1 MVIFVIHSKT
11 NFSPLFFRSV
21 ESEGLDIVNVRL
33 SAEAAESTNFDV
45 FDSFCGRVQ
54 QVEKSKGV
62 ALVLSD
68 ETGAGG
74 DCRDG
79 SGAAL
84 CIAYLIRV
92 KKMSLETALAALKA
106 KRPQLKPSSSLTLS
120 LHEYEQ
126 HCRKKG
132 GGRMGVWRE
141 RVQEGS
147 YKLLHSWLPVT
158 IYVLILLTFVRFV
171 TEVFVEPVSDK
182 NDPELPCL

>member
-1 MVIFVIHSKT
+1 METDGI
-11 NFSPLFFRSV
+11 
-21 ESEGLDIVNVRL
+21 DIVNIRL
-33 SAEAAESTNFDV
+33 SAEESNFDL
-45 FDSFCGRVQ
+45 FDKFCGKVQ

-68 ETGAGG
+68 ESIA
-74 DCRDG
+74 DREG

-84 CIAYLIRV
+84 CIAFLIKV
-92 KKMSLETALAALKA
+92 KRMSLETALAALKA

-126 HCRKKG
+126 HCRKSE
-132 GGRMGVWRE
+132 GRGAVGFFD

-147 YKLLHSWLPVT
+147 YKLLQSWLPVT

-171 TEVFVEPVSDK
+171 MEVFRSESSMDK
-182 NDPELPCL
+182 LRGGSGDDDPKLPCL